1 MNENKRIIV
10 VDTETTGLDPERD
23 ELLQVSII
31 DNNGKKLFDSLF
43 KPKAASWE
51 AAMEVNHITPEMV
64 QDAPRI
70 AEKIAEITEIMYQAD
85 EIIGYNTKFDIE
97 FLENNGLVLRGTEK
111 IIDVMAMFKET
122 HEIKKWVKLTEAAAF
137 YGFEWG
143 KAQAHNSLGDCCAT
157 LFVYDHLTCDDT
169 SEMSKREAVDLL
181 LEMHSNCLDGDIYE
195 DPNRYRKACA
205 LYKAIRALEKNATCE
220 DAISMMDLLN
230 NLHKHFSKGFETD
243 EWWNSTHVLQAVKDC
258 RPELFDLNYVSSVQP
273 KLKGGHI

>member
-1 MNENKRIIV
+1 MSESKRIIV

-51 AAMEVNHITPEMV
+51 AAMRVNHITPEMV

-70 AEKIAEITEIMYQAD
+70 AEKIAEITEIMCQAD
-85 EIIGYNTKFDIE
+85 EIIGYNTKFDID

-137 YGFEWG
+137 YDFEWG
-143 KAQAHNSLGDCCAT
+143 KAQAHNSLGDCRAT

-169 SEMSKREAVDLL
+169 SELSKREAVNLL
-181 LEMHSNCLDGDIYE
+181 WEMHSNCLDGDIYE
-195 DPNRYRKACA
+195 DPIRYRKACA
-205 LYKAIRALEKNATCE
+205 LYKAIRALEKS
-220 DAISMMDLLN
+220 DLDLL
-230 NLHKHFSKGFETD
+230 
-243 EWWNSTHVLQAVKDC
+243 
-258 RPELFDLNYVSSVQP
+258 PPVQP
-273 KLKGGHI
+273 KPKTGHWIKITPSGIYMCSECEHNVLTGDIDAYHYCHHCGIKMIEPQESEG

>member
-1 MNENKRIIV
+1 MRVLKNMSESKRIIV

-51 AAMEVNHITPEMV
+51 AAMKVNHITPEMV

-70 AEKIAEITEIMYQAD
+70 AEKIVEITEIMYQAD
-85 EIIGYNTKFDIE
+85 EIIGYNTKFDID

-111 IIDVMAMFKET
+111 IIDVMAIFKET

-143 KAQAHNSLGDCCAT
+143 EAQAHNSLGDCRAT
-157 LFVYDHLTCDDT
+157 LFVYDHLTCHDT
-169 SEMSKREAVDLL
+169 SELSKREAVNLL
-181 LEMHSNCLDGDIYE
+181 WEMHSNCLDGDIYE
-195 DPNRYRKACA
+195 DPSRYRKACA
-205 LYKAIRALEKNATCE
+205 LYKAIRALEKQ
-220 DAISMMDLLN
+220 
-230 NLHKHFSKGFETD
+230 ET
-243 EWWNSTHVLQAVKDC
+243 E
-258 RPELFDLNYVSSVQP
+258 
-273 KLKGGHI
+273 

>member
-1 MNENKRIIV
+1 MSESKRIIV

-51 AAMEVNHITPEMV
+51 AAMKVNHITPEMV

-70 AEKIAEITEIMYQAD
+70 AEKIVEITEIMYQAD
-85 EIIGYNTKFDIE
+85 EIIGYNTKFDID
-97 FLENNGLVLRGTEK
+97 FLENNGLVLRGNVK

-143 KAQAHNSLGDCCAT
+143 EAQAHNSLGDCRAT

-169 SEMSKREAVDLL
+169 RIMGIVKQLDPEKCIETIDKVMTEGAMTKFDYDRLFEIRQLMEAFTKF
-181 LEMHSNCLDGDIYE
+181 
-195 DPNRYRKACA
+195 RKV
-205 LYKAIRALEKNATCE
+205 I
-220 DAISMMDLLN
+220 
-230 NLHKHFSKGFETD
+230 
-243 EWWNSTHVLQAVKDC
+243 
-258 RPELFDLNYVSSVQP
+258 P
-273 KLKGGHI
+273 KEE